1 MSQENVEIV
10 RDYFAATN
18 EGDFAAAM
26 AYYAHD
32 VELVVP
38 AYAFLDSGTFKGKDA
53 VGRWFGDWFRGFQR
67 GYQFDLEEVRDL
79 DGVVLVAARHRGH
92 GRTSGAEVV
101 APIAYL
107 FGLRGGKIARLEMFS
122 DRSEALEAARVSEQD
137 ATQPGC

>member
-1 MSQENVEIV
+1 MSPDHVKIV

-26 AYYAHD
+26 ACYDDD

-38 AYAFLDSGTFKGKDA
+38 AYAFLDSGTFKGKQA

-79 DGVVLVAARHRGH
+79 DGVVLVAARHGGH
-92 GRTSGAEVV
+92 GRTSGAEVR
-101 APIAYL
+101 APVAYL
-107 FGLRGGKIARLEMFS
+107 FGFRDGKIARLEIFA
-122 DRSEALEAARVSEQD
+122 DRSEALAAAGFEE
-137 ATQPGC
+137 